1 LSVFASVVFEIILV
15 TWSGSKLAEMCQCVI
30 Y

>member
-1 LSVFASVVFEIILV
+1 MFEIILV